1 MRASWSGAGD
11 HRLGAVVMASAGRHW
26 RWRWQR
32 QPVAGVAVF
41 ARTKYSRLRRIA
53 WWQPVA
59 GVAVFAA
66 ILLPAPA
73 IAAAQVI
80 EPAPAGV
87 SASDPAPSLIEAV
100 RAGDAARVRALL
112 EAGADAGAAG
122 LDGSTALL
130 WASHRDDVETVRLL
144 IEAGADASAGNDL
157 GATPLWAASENRS
170 TVVVRMLLE
179 AGADPNRALL
189 SGETPVMVAARA
201 GSAEVVRLL
210 AAAGADLDRQGSRGQ
225 TALMWAAAQRHPE
238 VVEAL
243 LEVGADPA
251 VRSDVWTQ
259 VMAVPPHSRPEYN
272 REIPH
277 GGNTALL
284 FAVRAGDLPSARVL
298 VAAGADVDDADAWG
312 VSAAT
317 LAAHGG
323 HRALLEFLLENGADP
338 NAADAG
344 FAPLHDAVMRNDTGM
359 VAALLAHG
367 ADPNQPLRTWT
378 PTRRA
383 SRDLHYP
390 PPFVGASPFWL
401 AARFARTD
409 LMRLLADHGAD
420 PHFVHEV
427 DYIVDGRMQWRTER
441 TTTLMAVFG
450 MGGRRARP
458 WVPYGGAG
466 TAEFRTLE
474 AVMLAVELGVD
485 INAVDADGST
495 VLDEA
500 EALQYESVVR
510 YLLDVGAASHLPPA
524 AR

>member
-1 MRASWSGAGD
+1 MRA
-11 HRLGAVVMASAGRHW
+11 R
-26 RWRWQR
+26 
-32 QPVAGVAVF
+32 PFAGVSFPSGTSVNRGASRCGCRWSAAAGTCVLAAV
-41 ARTKYSRLRRIA
+41 
-53 WWQPVA
+53 
-59 GVAVFAA
+59 
-66 ILLPAPA
+66 LLLAPPS
-73 IAAAQVI
+73 AAAQAI
-80 EPAPAGV
+80 ESAPTGGV
-87 SASDPAPSLIEAV
+87 PASDPAPGLIEAV
-100 RAGDAARVRALL
+100 KAGDAERVRALL
-112 EAGADAGAAG
+112 ESGADAGAAE

-144 IEAGADASAGNDL
+144 IEAGAEVSAANDL
-157 GATPLWAASENRS
+157 GATPLWAASENGS
-170 TVVVRMLLE
+170 TTVVRMLID
-179 AGADPNRALL
+179 AGADPNRELL

-201 GSAEVVRLL
+201 GSAEVVRQL

-243 LEVGADPA
+243 LQAGAGLD

-284 FAVRAGDLPSARVL
+284 FAVRAGDLPAAKVL

-312 VSAAT
+312 VSAVV

-323 HRALLEFLLENGADP
+323 HRDLLQFLLESGADP

-344 FAPLHDAVMRNDTGM
+344 FAALHDAVMRNDGRM

-367 ADPNQPLRTWT
+367 ADPNQPLLTWT

-383 SRDLHYP
+383 SRDHHYP

-401 AARFARTD
+401 AARFARID
-409 LMRLLADHGAD
+409 LMRMLADHGAD

-427 DYIVDGRMQWRTER
+427 DYIVDGRMQRQTER
-441 TTTLMAVFG
+441 TTTLMAAFG
-450 MGGRRARP
+450 MAGRRARP
-458 WVPYGGAG
+458 WVPYSGAP
-466 TAEFRTLE
+466 TAELRILE
-474 AVMLAVELGVD
+474 AAMLAVELGVD
-485 INAVDADGST
+485 VNAVDATGRT

-500 EALQYESVVR
+500 EALQYESVVE
-510 YLLDVGAASHLPPA
+510 YLVEIGAEPGAN
-524 AR
+524 

>member
-1 MRASWSGAGD
+1 MRA
-11 HRLGAVVMASAGRHW
+11 RLPVTCGFLPMASVKRVTGRRVGPW
-26 RWRWQR
+26 ST
-32 QPVAGVAVF
+32 VTATGVLAAV
-41 ARTKYSRLRRIA
+41 L
-53 WWQPVA
+53 V
-59 GVAVFAA
+59 
-66 ILLPAPA
+66 LAPPS
-73 IAAAQVI
+73 AAAQAI
-80 EPAPAGV
+80 ESAPAGGV
-87 SASDPAPSLIEAV
+87 SASDPALGLIEAV
-100 RAGDAARVRALL
+100 KAGDAARTRALL
-112 EAGADAGAAG
+112 DAGAEAGAAE

-144 IEAGADASAGNDL
+144 IEAGAEVSAANDL
-157 GATPLWAASENRS
+157 GATPLWAASENGS
-170 TVVVRMLLE
+170 TAVVRMLLD
-179 AGADPNRALL
+179 AGADPDRELL

-210 AAAGADLDRQGSRGQ
+210 GAAGADLDRQGSRGQ

-243 LEVGADPA
+243 LQAGADLD

-284 FAVRAGDLPSARVL
+284 FAVRAGDLPSAQVL

-312 VSAAT
+312 VSAAV

-323 HRALLEFLLENGADP
+323 HRDLLEYLLENGADP

-344 FAPLHDAVMRNDTGM
+344 FAALHDAVMRNDSRM

-367 ADPNQPLRTWT
+367 ADPNQPLLTWT

-383 SRDLHYP
+383 SRDHHYP

-401 AARFARTD
+401 AARFARID
-409 LMRLLADHGAD
+409 LMRMLADHGAD

-427 DYIVDGRMQWRTER
+427 DYIVDGRMQRQTER
-441 TTTLMAVFG
+441 TTTLMAAFG
-450 MGGRRARP
+450 MAGRRARP
-458 WVPYGGAG
+458 WVPYDGAP
-466 TAEFRTLE
+466 TAELRILE
-474 AVMLAVELGVD
+474 AAMLAVEFGVD
-485 INAVDADGST
+485 VNAVDATGRT

-500 EALQYESVVR
+500 EALQYESVVE
-510 YLLDVGAASHLPPA
+510 YLVEIGAEPGAN
-524 AR
+524 

>member
-1 MRASWSGAGD
+1 MRTRPSLADGPSP
-11 HRLGAVVMASAGRHW
+11 RAVAKRAAGR
-26 RWRWQR
+26 RVRVGSAV
-32 QPVAGVAVF
+32 PGGVV
-41 ARTKYSRLRRIA
+41 L
-53 WWQPVA
+53 
-59 GVAVFAA
+59 AA
-66 ILLPAPA
+66 LLLLAPA
-73 IAAAQVI
+73 GPTAQVI
-80 EPAPAGV
+80 EPPPAGV
-87 SASDPAPSLIEAV
+87 SASDAAPVLIAAV
-100 RAGDAARVRALL
+100 KAGDAPRVRALL
-112 EAGADAGAAG
+112 EAGVEAGAAE
-122 LDGSTALL
+122 LDGSSALL
-130 WASHRDDVETVRLL
+130 WASHRDDHESVRLL
-144 IEAGADASAGNDL
+144 VEADADVSAGNDL
-157 GATPLWAASENRS
+157 GATPLWAASENGS
-170 TVVVRMLLE
+170 TAVVGMLLD
-179 AGADPNRALL
+179 AGADPDRELL

-201 GSAEVVRLL
+201 GSTDVVLQL

-243 LEVGADPA
+243 LKAGADLS

-298 VAAGADVDDADAWG
+298 VEAGADVDDADAWG
-312 VSAAT
+312 VSAAV

-323 HRALLEFLLENGADP
+323 HRELLEFLLENGADP

-344 FAPLHDAVMRNDTGM
+344 FAALHDAVMRNDRRM

-367 ADPNQPLRTWT
+367 ADPNQPLLTWT

-383 SRDLHYP
+383 SRDHHYP

-401 AARFARTD
+401 AARFARID
-409 LMRLLADHGAD
+409 LMRMLADHGAD

-427 DYIVDGRMQWRTER
+427 DYIVDGRMQWQTER
-441 TTTLMAVFG
+441 TTTLMAAFG

-458 WVPYGGAG
+458 WVPYSGAP
-466 TAEFRTLE
+466 TAELRILE
-474 AVMLAVELGVD
+474 AAMLAVELGVD
-485 INAVDADGST
+485 VSAVDATGRT

-500 EALQYESVVR
+500 EALQYESVVE
-510 YLLDVGAASHLPPA
+510 YLVAQDAQSGID
-524 AR
+524 

>member
-1 MRASWSGAGD
+1 MRTSLSVAAGPTRRAVVKRGAG
-11 HRLGAVVMASAGRHW
+11 RCVRIGSVG
-26 RWRWQR
+26 
-32 QPVAGVAVF
+32 AGVVVLAAV
-41 ARTKYSRLRRIA
+41 LL
-53 WWQPVA
+53 
-59 GVAVFAA
+59 FAA
-66 ILLPAPA
+66 VD
-73 IAAAQVI
+73 AAAQVV
-80 EPAPAGV
+80 EPVPADVSESDAAPG
-87 SASDPAPSLIEAV
+87 LIEAV
-100 RAGDAARVRALL
+100 KAGDAARVRALL
-112 EAGADAGAAG
+112 EAGADPDAAQ
-122 LDGSTALL
+122 LDGSSALL

-157 GATPLWAASENRS
+157 GATPLWAASENGS
-170 TVVVRMLLE
+170 TAVLRTLLA
-179 AGADPNRALL
+179 AGADPNRELL

-201 GSAEVVRLL
+201 GSGEVVRQL

-238 VVEAL
+238 VVQAL
-243 LEVGADPA
+243 LDAGADLS

-312 VSAAT
+312 VSAAV

-323 HRALLEFLLENGADP
+323 HRELLEFLLENGADP

-344 FAPLHDAVMRNDTGM
+344 FAALHDAVMRNDSGM

-367 ADPNQPLRTWT
+367 ADPNQPLLTWT

-383 SRDLHYP
+383 SRDHHYP

-401 AARFARTD
+401 AARFARID
-409 LMRLLADHGAD
+409 LMRMLAEHGAD

-427 DYIVDGRMQWRTER
+427 GYIVDGRMQWQTER
-441 TTTLMAVFG
+441 TTALMAAFG
-450 MGGRRARP
+450 MAGRRARP
-458 WVPYGGAG
+458 WVPYSGAP
-466 TAEFRTLE
+466 TAELRTLE
-474 AVMLAVELGVD
+474 AVMLAVELGIDV
-485 INAVDADGST
+485 NAVDATGRT

-500 EALQYESVVR
+500 EALQYESVVE
-510 YLLDVGAASHLPPA
+510 YLVAQGAEPGIN
-524 AR
+524 

>member
-1 MRASWSGAGD
+1 MRA
-11 HRLGAVVMASAGRHW
+11 RL
-26 RWRWQR
+26 
-32 QPVAGVAVF
+32 PVTYG
-41 ARTKYSRLRRIA
+41 
-53 WWQPVA
+53 
-59 GVAVFAA
+59 
-66 ILLPAPA
+66 LLPAAPVKRVTGRRVVRWSVVTA
-73 IAAAQVI
+73 AGVLAAVLVVPPPSAAAQAI
-80 EPAPAGV
+80 ESAPAGV
-87 SASDPAPSLIEAV
+87 SASDPAPGLIEAV
-100 RAGDAARVRALL
+100 KAGDAERVRALL
-112 EAGADAGAAG
+112 ESGADAGAAE

-130 WASHRDDVETVRLL
+130 WATHRDDVETVRLL
-144 IEAGADASAGNDL
+144 IEAGAEVSAANDL

-170 TVVVRMLLE
+170 TAVVRTLLD
-179 AGADPNRALL
+179 AGADPNRELL

-210 AAAGADLDRQGSRGQ
+210 AAGGADLDRQGSRGQ

-238 VVEAL
+238 VLEAL
-243 LEVGADPA
+243 LEAGADLG

-298 VAAGADVDDADAWG
+298 VEAGADVDDTDAWG
-312 VSAAT
+312 VSAAV

-323 HRALLEFLLENGADP
+323 HRELLEYLLENGADP

-344 FAPLHDAVMRNDTGM
+344 FAALHDAVMRNDTRM

-367 ADPNQPLRTWT
+367 ADPNQPLLTWT

-383 SRDLHYP
+383 SRDHHYP

-401 AARFARTD
+401 AARFARID
-409 LMRLLADHGAD
+409 LMRMLADHGAD

-427 DYIVDGRMQWRTER
+427 DYIVDGRMQWQTER
-441 TTTLMAVFG
+441 TTTLMAAFG

-458 WVPYGGAG
+458 WVPYSGAP
-466 TAEFRTLE
+466 TAELRILE
-474 AVMLAVELGVD
+474 AAMLAVELGVHV
-485 INAVDADGST
+485 NAVDATGRT

-500 EALQYESVVR
+500 EALQFESVVE
-510 YLLDVGAASHLPPA
+510 YLVEIGAQAGID
-524 AR
+524 

>member
-1 MRASWSGAGD
+1 MRTRPSVGGSLPSEAAMQ
-11 HRLGAVVMASAGRHW
+11 RAAGRRAR
-26 RWRWQR
+26 RWS
-32 QPVAGVAVF
+32 AIGAAFVF
-41 ARTKYSRLRRIA
+41 
-53 WWQPVA
+53 
-59 GVAVFAA
+59 GA
-66 ILLPAPA
+66 ILLLLLPAGA
-73 IAAAQVI
+73 GAQVI

-87 SASDPAPSLIEAV
+87 ADSDSAPGLIDAA

-112 EAGADAGAAG
+112 QAGADAGAAE

-130 WASHRDDVETVRLL
+130 WASHRDDVESVRLL
-144 IEAGADASAGNDL
+144 IEAGADVSAGNDL
-157 GATPLWAASENRS
+157 GATPLWAASENGS
-170 TVVVRMLLE
+170 VAVVRLLLE
-179 AGADPNRALL
+179 AGADPNRELL

-201 GSAEVVRLL
+201 GSAAVVRQL

-225 TALMWAAAQRHPE
+225 TALMWAAAQRHPA

-243 LEVGADPA
+243 LEAGADLSI
-251 VRSDVWTQ
+251 RSDVWTQ

-284 FAVRAGDLPSARVL
+284 FAVRAGDLPSARIL

-312 VSAAT
+312 VSAAV

-323 HRALLEFLLENGADP
+323 HGELLEFLLDHGADP
-338 NAADAG
+338 NAAGAG
-344 FAPLHDAVMRNDTGM
+344 FAALHDAVMRNDVRM

-367 ADPNQPLRTWT
+367 ADPDQPLLTWT

-383 SRDLHYP
+383 SRDHHYP

-401 AARFARTD
+401 AARFARID
-409 LMRLLADHGAD
+409 LMRMLADHGAD

-427 DYIVDGRMQWRTER
+427 DYIVDGRMQWQTER
-441 TTTLMAVFG
+441 TTTLMAAFG

-458 WVPYGGAG
+458 WVPYSGAG

-485 INAVDADGST
+485 VNAMDATGRT

-500 EALQYESVVR
+500 EALQYESVVE
-510 YLLDVGAASHLPPA
+510 YLVEVGAEPGAN
-524 AR
+524 